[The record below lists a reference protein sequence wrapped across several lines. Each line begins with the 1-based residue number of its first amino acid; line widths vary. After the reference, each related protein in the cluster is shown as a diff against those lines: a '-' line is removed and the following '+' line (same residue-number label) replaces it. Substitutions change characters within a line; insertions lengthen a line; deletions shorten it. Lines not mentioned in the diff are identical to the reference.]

1 MSEQTPRQKAD
12 KLIDEVF
19 GPSYHQRKTGLAK
32 QLYDIVEEPL
42 FGGVYQRPGLE
53 LRERSIVT
61 ISILTALGRE
71 NQLRNHVRAGLKL
84 GLTREAITE
93 VLIQAAFYAGV
104 PAGLNALRAA
114 DAVFAELDKEQAEKK

>member
-1 MSEQTPRQKAD
+1 MSESKRQKAD
-12 KLIDEVF
+12 RLIEEVF
-19 GPSYHQRKTGLAK
+19 GAGYHQRKTGLAK
-32 QLYDIVEEPL
+32 QLYDIIEEPL
-42 FGGVYQRPGLE
+42 FGDVYQRPGLE

-61 ISILTALGRE
+61 IAILTALGRE

-84 GLTREAITE
+84 GLTRQAITE

-114 DAVFAELDKEQAEKK
+114 DAVFAELDKEQA